1 MTRLI
6 VGSAHRV
13 IPSRQLS
20 GYIYIIDV
28 ERQIVLKKTE
38 GIDPP
43 FREHDNN
50 PRGGMRGM
58 RGIAVRAGEIG
69 LSNYSGVFCFDRH
82 WNLTRTFSHPICS
95 SIHEALFDGQGI
107 LLASTGTDTLVRL
120 DGEGKLVSTW
130 FVHDDRTIARQ
141 AGIRKAPMTGR
152 EMLDGGTDFRDRRQ
166 PHSQECDKTHL
177 NSLDQCPNG
186 DLLVS
191 LGLVVDA
198 QFSTLTRLKAS
209 LIQLGIWEWIL
220 KANRGIRALL
230 GLKKHKLTE
239 LVVQPSRSRSAVV
252 RISPQGKARL
262 VLLLENIS
270 NPSHSVRALE
280 DGTALYLDTSNGTV
294 IHFHADKGTI
304 LHKAEVTDQF
314 LRGAVRLPDGR
325 FALGA
330 GNEVL
335 LYDLASRQV
344 TGRVRFSD
352 NPLESVHGL
361 NLFPPDFDLPPDSL
375 QAQCGKIIGFNG
387 QDLLWDRAAHAYS
400 DPHS

>member
-28 ERQIVLKKTE
+28 EQQAVLKKME

-58 RGIAVRAGEIG
+58 RGIAIRDGEIG

-95 SIHEALFDGQGI
+95 SIHEVLFDGAGA

-130 FVHDDRTIARQ
+130 FVHDDRTITLQ

-152 EMLDGGTDFRDRRQ
+152 EMLARGTDFRDRRQ
-166 PHSQECDKTHL
+166 PHSQEYDKTHL

-198 QFSTLTRLKAS
+198 QFSALMRLKAL
-209 LIQLGIWEWIL
+209 LIKVGAWKWVL
-220 KANRGIRALL
+220 KANRGIRALF
-230 GLKKHKLTE
+230 GLKKHKLSE
-239 LVVQPSRSRSAVV
+239 LVVQPTRSRSAVV
-252 RISPQGKARL
+252 RLSPDGKARL
-262 VLLLENIS
+262 LLLLENMS
-270 NPSHSVRALE
+270 NPSHSVRALA
-280 DGTALYLDTSNGTV
+280 DGSAIYLDTSNGSV
-294 IHFHADKGTI
+294 IHFNAETGAI
-304 LHKAEVTDQF
+304 LHRTEITDQF
-314 LRGAVRLPDGR
+314 LRGAVCLPDGR

-375 QAQCGKIIGFNG
+375 QAQYGKIIGFDG
-387 QDLLWDRAAHAYS
+387 QHILWDRSAHAHS
-400 DPHS
+400 DLHS

>member
-6 VGSAHRV
+6 IGSAHRV

-20 GYIYIIDV
+20 GYIYVVDV
-28 ERQIVLKKTE
+28 EKQVVLKKTE

-58 RGIAVRAGEIG
+58 RGIAVREGKIG

-82 WNLTRTFSHPICS
+82 WNLTQTFSHPICS
-95 SIHEALFDGQGI
+95 SIHEVLFDEEGALI
-107 LLASTGTDTLVRL
+107 ASTGTDTLVHL
-120 DGEGKLVSTW
+120 DGEGKLISAW
-130 FVHDDRTIARQ
+130 FVHDDRRIARQ
-141 AGIRKAPMTGR
+141 AGIRKAPMTGG
-152 EMLDGGTDFRDRRQ
+152 EMLARGIDFRDRRLT
-166 PHSQECDKTHL
+166 HSQEHDKTHL
-177 NSLDQCPNG
+177 NSLDRCPNG
-186 DLLVS
+186 DLLIS

-198 QFSTLTRLKAS
+198 QFSTLTHLKAF
-209 LIQLGIWEWIL
+209 LIRFGIWDWFL

-230 GLKKHKLTE
+230 GLKKHKLSE
-239 LVVQPSRSRSAVV
+239 LVVQPSRSRSAVL
-252 RISPQGKARL
+252 RMSPDGKTRL
-262 VLLLENIS
+262 VLLLENMS

-280 DGTALYLDTSNGTV
+280 DDTAIYLDTSNGVV
-294 IHFHADKGTI
+294 IHFDAGTGMI
-304 LHKAEVTDQF
+304 LHKTEVTDQF
-314 LRGAVRLPDGR
+314 LRGAVRLPDGK

-335 LYDLASRQV
+335 VYDPVLHQV
-344 TGRVRFSD
+344 TSRIRFSD

-361 NLFPPDFDLPPDSL
+361 NILPPDFDLPPDSL

-387 QDLLWDRAAHAYS
+387 QEILWDRTVHAYS